1 MNLSLKIARRY
12 LFAKKT
18 TNAINIITSISVFG
32 IAVGTAALVLVLSVF
47 NGFEDLIVSMYGNF
61 NPDVKILPAKGKTFD
76 IDSMMLNKLY
86 RIQGVELISQTLEE
100 TAFFEYKGSQ
110 DVGIV
115 KGIDVF
121 YQDVTHIDSTVREG
135 SFKLQE
141 RLEPAGEFRI
151 LDGTETNNSSEIP
164 VREWAVLGLGMR
176 NKLQVNVGDLF
187 TSMTVYM
194 PKSKEVGMFEQQ
206 FRRLSV
212 QPAGTFVIQQEF
224 NNQYVLT
231 SLDFAR
237 ELLGVTNAVSALEIK
252 LSDNATQSQVMNAIR
267 QVMGPDFVVKNRFE
281 QEESFLKLMQVE
293 KWLSFAIASLMLLL
307 VTFNMVGALW
317 MVVLEKQKDISILKS
332 MGATDT
338 MVRNIFLNEGL
349 LLCLFGVGI
358 GFALAL
364 VIYGAQKS
372 FGLVGMPGN
381 FMIEAYPIS
390 MRWIDFMVVAITVI
404 AIGLLASIPP
414 ALRAKRVPTIIR
426 EE

>member
-1 MNLSLKIARRY
+1 
-12 LFAKKT
+12 
-18 TNAINIITSISVFG
+18 
-32 IAVGTAALVLVLSVF
+32 
-47 NGFEDLIVSMYGNF
+47 
-61 NPDVKILPAKGKTFD
+61 
-76 IDSMMLNKLY
+76 
-86 RIQGVELISQTLEE
+86 
-100 TAFFEYKGSQ
+100 
-110 DVGIV
+110 
-115 KGIDVF
+115 
-121 YQDVTHIDSTVREG
+121 
-135 SFKLQE
+135 
-141 RLEPAGEFRI
+141 
-151 LDGTETNNSSEIP
+151 
-164 VREWAVLGLGMR
+164 
-176 NKLQVNVGDLF
+176 
-187 TSMTVYM
+187 
-194 PKSKEVGMFEQQ
+194 MFEQQ